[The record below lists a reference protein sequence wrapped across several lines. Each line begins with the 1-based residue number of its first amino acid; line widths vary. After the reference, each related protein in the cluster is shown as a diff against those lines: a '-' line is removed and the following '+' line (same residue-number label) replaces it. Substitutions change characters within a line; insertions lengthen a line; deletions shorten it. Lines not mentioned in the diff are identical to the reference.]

1 MLILCRRCCLSDV
14 PTCWFTSQCVS
25 MHAALPGSGS
35 PPQPEPTCSELGSLP
50 AAPLAAS
57 TCFPLPVFI
66 PLLLLK
72 LVLDHG
78 TIIAP
83 RRCPLDLPSIP
94 LWVISTPVSVSFKT
108 YRWPRFSRSIFWFAH
123 AEHWNLYYISH
134 TRWTQSTLRS
144 SLTWDFLH
152 VRIKFI
158 ENYWP
163 CVLE

>member
-1 MLILCRRCCLSDV
+1 MLSFGCPDLLIHI
-14 PTCWFTSQCVS
+14 TMCV
-25 MHAALPGSGS
+25 HARGS
-35 PPQPEPTCSELGSLP
+35 PGLWLTPPAWTYLFRAGVSACCSIGRLCL
-50 AAPLAAS
+50 
-57 TCFPLPVFI
+57 PLPVFI